1 MIVGLMMLRLR
12 LLLLRL
18 LMRMMLLLLL
28 LLLDALL
35 GRHCVHALLL
45 LLLLLGGRGGNG
57 GSLHGRVMM
66 LRRLMMMRKTEAEA
80 ARAGR
85 ASRQRGAVD
94 YRAERSVRRH
104 PRVMGHRRYTLV
116 RMRWH
121 LGMQAAA
128 LHVRLHRVHLFLP
141 VPVQLADLFW
151 YRSTSR
157 KSTEHAENVNRSTRR
172 NRITFTTAAVTTL
185 TPVPARR

>member
-28 LLLDALL
+28 LGALL

-45 LLLLLGGRGGNG
+45 LLLLGGRGNG

-172 NRITFTTAAVTTL
+172 NRITFTTAAVTSL